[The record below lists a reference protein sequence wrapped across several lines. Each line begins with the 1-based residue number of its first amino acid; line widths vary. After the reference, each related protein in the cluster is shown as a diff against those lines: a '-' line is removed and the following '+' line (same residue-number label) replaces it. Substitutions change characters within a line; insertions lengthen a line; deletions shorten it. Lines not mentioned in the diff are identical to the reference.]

1 MRTDGLGGLR
11 AGAHSKKPRVMRGSE
26 RLTTQLSEL
35 AGLVLA
41 EREGF
46 EPSIRQKAY
55 TGFRVRRIRP
65 LCHLSTWSNCEV

>member
-11 AGAHSKKPRVMRGSE
+11 AGAHNKKPRVMRGSE

-46 EPSIRQKAY
+46 EPSVRENRTPDFESGTIDHSAISP
-55 TGFRVRRIRP
+55 RV
-65 LCHLSTWSNCEV
+65 